1 MRVLGIDPGER
12 RIGIAIS
19 DPAGRVAVPVSVYAQ
34 QGKETARVLSALAR
48 REEAR
53 LIVVGLALSLDGT
66 HGPQAQRAER
76 FGRALQA
83 ASGIPVVF
91 WDERFSTREAGRL
104 LLEAGVP
111 RRRRKSSLDATS
123 AAIILQD
130 YLDCHESA
138 RDPDPPLDGPRS

>member
-12 RIGIAIS
+12 RIGIAVS
-19 DPAGRVAVPVSVYAQ
+19 DPGGRLAVPVSVYERR
-34 QGKETARVLSALAR
+34 GKEAVRDVAAIAQ
-48 REEAR
+48 REETR

-66 HGPQAQRAER
+66 HGPQAERAAR

-104 LLEAGVP
+104 MIESGVS
-111 RRRRKSSLDATS
+111 RRRRKTNLDAAS
-123 AAIILQD
+123 AAVILQE
-130 YLDCHESA
+130 YLDCHSSTGCT
-138 RDPDPPLDGPRS
+138 DPPMDAPLG